1 MSALSALRIGE
12 LLGVAEP
19 EKPNTEDQKA
29 DAKKAEVIDFNKDNK
44 DRNVEDVKDEVD
56 DTITVIKEKAG
67 KVADK
72 AKDVAEKATEKA
84 KEVGKKVKGKKKDKS
99 TKDDILPG
107 VILPTDVVDVADA
120 NGSND
125 STDDFFPVYDSG
137 EDEDL
142 TSLLDAVKDMSDIN
156 DDASEYV
163 ENDANDEDDGADAV
177 IRTEPTEEEKDMAV
191 AMKGM
196 DFYQGAGQKI
206 YDVDRG
212 MDMDGE
218 LKSWI
223 VEQFMKDKD
232 LAKAVIKTL
241 PAIIAGNPKLV
252 PDLKRMIKD
261 AAELNVPYTV
271 TYLDK
276 MTDKEYE
283 SREKAMQATEELRN
297 KLGLKFGDVCRLVY
311 RKVDSEGNLG
321 RKVSREEVEA
331 FVAGFDGNREALAE
345 KLQLK
350 KPNKT
355 DKTNGNKSDSK
366 PNKSNNNSKSD
377 TADK

>member
-19 EKPNTEDQKA
+19 EKPNTETEQKE
-29 DAKKAEVIDFNKDNK
+29 DVKKAEVIDFNKDSK
-44 DRNVEDVKDEVD
+44 DSNVEDAKDEVD
-56 DTITVIKEKAG
+56 DKITVIKEKAG

-84 KEVGKKVKGKKKDKS
+84 KEVGKKVKGKKDKS

-107 VILPTDVVDVADA
+107 VILPTDVVDVVDA
-120 NGSND
+120 NDNAD
-125 STDDFFPVYDSG
+125 DDFEPVDDSA
-137 EDEDL
+137 EDEAL
-142 TSLLDAVKDMSDIN
+142 ASLLNAVKDMSDSN
-156 DDASEYV
+156 DDASEYAN
-163 ENDANDEDDGADAV
+163 NDTTDASDEDDGADAV

-276 MTDKEYE
+276 VTEKEYE
-283 SREKAMQATEELRN
+283 SREQAMQATEELRS
-297 KLGLKFGDVCRLVY
+297 KLGLKFSEVCRLVY
-311 RKVDSEGNLG
+311 RKISDGKLG
-321 RKVSREEVEA
+321 KVVSREEVET
-331 FVAGFDGNREALAE
+331 FVASFDGNREALAE

-350 KPNKT
+350 KPNKP
-355 DKTNGNKSDSK
+355 DKPNGNKSDSK
-366 PNKSNNNSKSD
+366 PDKPDKSSD
-377 TADK
+377 KKEDK

>member
-19 EKPNTEDQKA
+19 EKPNKETEQKE
-29 DAKKAEVIDFNKDNK
+29 DTKKAEVIDFNKDSK
-44 DRNVEDVKDEVD
+44 DSNVEDVKDEVD
-56 DTITVIKEKAG
+56 DKITVIKEKAG

-107 VILPTDVVDVADA
+107 VILPTSGLDVVDANDNAD
-120 NGSND
+120 
-125 STDDFFPVYDSG
+125 DDFDPVDDSA
-137 EDEDL
+137 EDEAFA
-142 TSLLDAVKDMSDIN
+142 SLLNAVKDMSDSN
-156 DDASEYV
+156 DDASEYAN
-163 ENDANDEDDGADAV
+163 NDTTEDDGADAV

-191 AMKGM
+191 AMKRM

-283 SREKAMQATEELRN
+283 SREQAMQATEELRN
-297 KLGLKFGDVCRLVY
+297 KLGLKFSDVCRLVY
-311 RKVDSEGNLG
+311 RKISDGKLG
-321 RKVSREEVEA
+321 KVVSREEVEA

-355 DKTNGNKSDSK
+355 DKPNGNKSDSK
-366 PNKSNNNSKSD
+366 PDKSSD
-377 TADK
+377 KKED

>member
-1 MSALSALRIGE
+1 MSGISAIRIGE

-19 EKPNTEDQKA
+19 EKLNTEDQKA

-44 DRNVEDVKDEVD
+44 DSNAEDVKDEVD
-56 DTITVIKEKAG
+56 DKITVIKEKAG

-84 KEVGKKVKGKKKDKS
+84 KEVGRKVKSKKDKS

-107 VILPTDVVDVADA
+107 VILPTDVVNVVDASDSADDFEPVDDSAEDEALTELINAVRDIDDVDA
-120 NGSND
+120 N
-125 STDDFFPVYDSG
+125 
-137 EDEDL
+137 
-142 TSLLDAVKDMSDIN
+142 
-156 DDASEYV
+156 
-163 ENDANDEDDGADAV
+163 NDATDVSDDGADAV
-177 IRTEPTEEEKDMAV
+177 IRTEPKEEKDMAV

-212 MDMDGE
+212 MDMDNQ

-223 VEQFMKDKD
+223 VEQFSKDKD

-283 SREKAMQATEELRN
+283 SREQAMQATEELRN
-297 KLGLKFGDVCRLVY
+297 KLGLKFSDVCRLVY
-311 RKVDSEGNLG
+311 RKISDGKLG
-321 RKVSREEVEA
+321 KVVSREEVEA

-355 DKTNGNKSDSK
+355 EKPNGNKSDSK
-366 PNKSNNNSKSD
+366 SDKPDKSSD
-377 TADK
+377 KKEDK